1 MKDKIYLGLSILLI
15 FALFLAIVSGDVA
28 VGVLDNTIPYHWIAL
43 LIFCLLLPILNVAEI
58 IINRDSWNL
67 LYWIALLLNAVA
79 IFFVTR
85 FFKIELL

>member
-15 FALFLAIVSGDVA
+15 FALFLAIVSGDVT
-28 VGVLDNTIPYHWIAL
+28 VGVLDNTLPYHWIAL

-58 IINRDSWNL
+58 IINKDSWNV